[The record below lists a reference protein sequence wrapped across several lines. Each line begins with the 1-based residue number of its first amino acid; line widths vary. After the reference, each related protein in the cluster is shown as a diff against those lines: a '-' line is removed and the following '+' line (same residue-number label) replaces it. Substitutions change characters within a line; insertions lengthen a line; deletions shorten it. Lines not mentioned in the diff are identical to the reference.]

1 VPCDQGN
8 GKEFARLDGCADGH
22 RRSLRST
29 GTRSH
34 SATSTFRRVDQRV
47 SPRNARADLVA
58 TLTLLVGLNL
68 ANAFVLDGWLTAP
81 GQGICAALAV
91 LGARQRGYSWEELG
105 LARRNL
111 PAGLRLGGGMAAV
124 IVTGVALV
132 ALVPTTRSY
141 FEDERFLDVSAG
153 RVIYEIA
160 FRIPLV
166 TALTEELLFR
176 SVLLAVLLVTCSR
189 WRAVAM
195 SSLLFGLWHV
205 FTALGDLDENEATA
219 DFVGWEVIVG
229 VVGVVAATAAA
240 GVVFAWLRLR
250 SGSVVAPW
258 LVHAVLNAS
267 TFSVGAA
274 LVT

>member
-1 VPCDQGN
+1 
-8 GKEFARLDGCADGH
+8 
-22 RRSLRST
+22 
-29 GTRSH
+29 
-34 SATSTFRRVDQRV
+34 V
-47 SPRNARADLVA
+47 SPRNSRADLIA
-58 TLTLLVGLNL
+58 TATLLVVLNL
-68 ANAFVLDGWLTAP
+68 ANALVLDGWFTAP
-81 GQGICAALAV
+81 AQGIGATLAV

-111 PAGLRLGGGMAAV
+111 LAGLRLGGGMAAV
-124 IVTGVALV
+124 IVTGIALV

-141 FEDERFLDVSAG
+141 FEDERFLELSAG
-153 RVIYEIA
+153 EGVYEIA

-166 TALTEELLFR
+166 TALTEEVLFR
-176 SVLLAVLLVTCSR
+176 SVLLAVLLVTWSR
-189 WRAVAM
+189 WRAIAV

-219 DFVGWEVIVG
+219 DFAGWEVIAG

-250 SGSVVAPW
+250 SDSVVAPW

-267 TFSVGAA
+267 TFSVGVA
-274 LVT
+274 LAT